1 MDAYNLVMIKQ
12 EDIFSRAHGSYMN
25 SRFTEEATQMTNTH
39 EMLNSKKCKLK
50 PKWDTTSHPSD
61 G

>member
-1 MDAYNLVMIKQ
+1 MNPDLMDTYNLVMIKQ

-39 EMLNSKKCKLK
+39 EMLNSKNVN
-50 PKWDTTSHPSD
+50 
-61 G
+61 